1 MTSLKHFYAIDK
13 YSPVDTMSSNAS
25 IIDECNQATSN
36 DRDKQPMFQ
45 MYRTTTLRHKR
56 SKPSS

>member
-1 MTSLKHFYAIDK
+1 MTSLKDFYAIDK

-25 IIDECNQATSN
+25 IIDESNQAASS

-45 MYRTTTLRHKR
+45 IYRVTMLRHKR
-56 SKPSS
+56 KPSS